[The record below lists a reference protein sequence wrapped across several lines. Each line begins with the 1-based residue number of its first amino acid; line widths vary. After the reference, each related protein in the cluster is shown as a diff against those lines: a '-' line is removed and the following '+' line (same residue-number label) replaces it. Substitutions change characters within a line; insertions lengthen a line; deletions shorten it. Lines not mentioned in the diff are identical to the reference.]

1 MHAGLVDGPGARV
14 NKEIKTTIEEAEK
27 AGVAV
32 STLPKH
38 DLNMLSDNRPH
49 QVRPKCSRAV
59 CLHA

>member
-1 MHAGLVDGPGARV
+1 M
-14 NKEIKTTIEEAEK
+14 NKEIKAAVEEAEK

-49 QVRPKCSRAV
+49 QVRPKYLQAV
-59 CLHA
+59 FLHA